1 MDSNR
6 SEERV
11 LDRIVH
17 ARSSFLLAF
26 TLLLLDRLLFA
37 RNDVGGRNVR
47 LVVEVPLDVE
57 AHVRLRAKTR
67 AESRVRHPAETA
79 ASWRIISGRSSRG

>member
-17 ARSSFLLAF
+17 ARSSFLHAF
-26 TLLLLDRLLFA
+26 TLLLLDRLLLA
-37 RNDVGGRNVR
+37 RDDVRGRNVR

-57 AHVRLRAKTR
+57 AHVRLRAEAR
-67 AESRVRHPAETA
+67 AERGVRDPAA
-79 ASWRIISGRSSRG
+79 ARAYVSIC